1 MVQIKNT
8 LNFLSK
14 LFIIYNFFHS
24 HHIFASSKLV
34 IPFSHYNFNS
44 DSFVQN
50 NLQYL
55 IYTEIQAG
63 TYDSFP
69 QGKKMT
75 IFLNMR
81 KSNFLIS
88 DQKICPSTSFYNK
101 NESTSYQFKNGL
113 SQDSFYF
120 YNDIQ
125 SSKIEKFNDI
135 SFIYKEEN
143 EKKIFC
149 GEIGFDL
156 ISKINSEKDNFLYNL
171 KRNNYINNY
180 YISFNFNEK
189 KAFDDYDNLKGK
201 IIIGELPHEY
211 NKDKYNEEFFHQDS
225 VSIGEI
231 NNYNFVF
238 DKIYVGLK
246 DKEKRI
252 LDLDKE
258 KSILK
263 VYLEISYGLISGPDL
278 YQNYIEENF
287 FNKTE
292 ISNICKKT
300 KDFGNFLDYNIFIC
314 DNEIKSKFD
323 LFPDLIFFNQNF
335 NYNFTFNYEDLF
347 MLKNNKYYFKV
358 IFVGGLNNWR
368 FGLPFFLKYQL
379 VFNHDSKLI
388 GFYSENIKK
397 NEEKSILKS
406 IWFWIVIFVVICG
419 IIIVTAFVSKKL
431 FGNNNRRKKA
441 NELDDGYDYEAHKE
455 GKNDNEN
462 KLFGNEENNNY

>member
-1 MVQIKNT
+1 M
-8 LNFLSK
+8 
-14 LFIIYNFFHS
+14 
-24 HHIFASSKLV
+24 
-34 IPFSHYNFNS
+34 
-44 DSFVQN
+44 
-50 NLQYL
+50 
-55 IYTEIQAG
+55 
-63 TYDSFP
+63 
-69 QGKKMT
+69 
-75 IFLNMR
+75 
-81 KSNFLIS
+81 
-88 DQKICPSTSFYNK
+88 
-101 NESTSYQFKNGL
+101 
-113 SQDSFYF
+113 
-120 YNDIQ
+120 
-125 SSKIEKFNDI
+125 
-135 SFIYKEEN
+135 
-143 EKKIFC
+143 
-149 GEIGFDL
+149 
-156 ISKINSEKDNFLYNL
+156 
-171 KRNNYINNY
+171 
-180 YISFNFNEK
+180 
-189 KAFDDYDNLKGK
+189 
-201 IIIGELPHEY
+201 
-211 NKDKYNEEFFHQDS
+211 
-225 VSIGEI
+225 
-231 NNYNFVF
+231 
-238 DKIYVGLK
+238 GLK
-246 DKEKRI
+246 NKEKRI

-292 ISNICKKT
+292 ISNISKKT